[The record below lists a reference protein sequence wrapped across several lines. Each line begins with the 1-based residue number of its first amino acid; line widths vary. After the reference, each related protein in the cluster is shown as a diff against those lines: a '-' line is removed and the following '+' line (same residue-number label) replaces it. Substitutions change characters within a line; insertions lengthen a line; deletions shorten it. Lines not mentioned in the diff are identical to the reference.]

1 LFLQKLRKYPYYI
14 DHLGE
19 FNDSKRKAYRAVA
32 YSGVDESERVMTKED
47 IDILKQVLCP
57 HDEDYDEPCISPH
70 NLEIVLEQ
78 LLLESVSK

>member
-1 LFLQKLRKYPYYI
+1 MRIIQAERGQ
-14 DHLGE
+14 LGE
-19 FNDSKRKAYRAVA
+19 YKQ
-32 YSGVDESERVMTKED
+32 MTKED
-47 IDILKQVLCP
+47 IDILKQALCP

>member
-1 LFLQKLRKYPYYI
+1 M
-14 DHLGE
+14 
-19 FNDSKRKAYRAVA
+19 A
-32 YSGVDESERVMTKED
+32 YSGADESEKVMTKED